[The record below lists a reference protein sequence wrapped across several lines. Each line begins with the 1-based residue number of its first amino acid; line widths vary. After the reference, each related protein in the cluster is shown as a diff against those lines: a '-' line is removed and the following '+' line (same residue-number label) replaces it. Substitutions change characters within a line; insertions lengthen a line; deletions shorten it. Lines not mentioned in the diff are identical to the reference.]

1 MAELS
6 KKEKQALYEEIA
18 KCFWD
23 PLRFAIMAFPW
34 GKTPEF
40 SLVKLQE
47 PWKSRFPNCEFGPDA
62 WTCRMFDEI
71 TAQVKRNNFDGKTAV
86 EPIRVAVASGHGIGK
101 GQEVSEVVDTPSGR
115 KVWGNLKVGDYLFGP
130 DGKPTRIIAIPYR
143 GMRPS
148 YRVTFDDGS
157 STIVSQE
164 HLWTVRGRQ
173 ERRRKLTTW
182 RTLETREILRLG
194 VKRPNGKAM
203 ARQWEIPRQAPIE
216 YPENE
221 RVPVGPYLMGMAI
234 GNGHVGKN
242 GATGITISS
251 PEVYMHL
258 DGEIPIEEQR
268 RIDFPER
275 GYRYCELHLRD
286 MCEAFRDSGIA
297 GRLSDEKFIPQA
309 YKESSVEQRSELF
322 RGLIDSDG
330 DVGKQGTLSY
340 ATTSPRLRDDVVWLA
355 RSLGGKAQ
363 VQPAVKHGWY
373 YGKDGKK
380 VHCKPCWRITLTM
393 PRDFLCGYYKERVD
407 RIKSTVEDRYLT
419 RWIDSIEPVGEKE
432 IMCVTVDR
440 PDGLYLANDFIVT
453 HNSFSTGLLLWWLMS
468 TRPNCKGTV
477 TATTMNQLSSKTWAQ
492 VAAMKRHCITG
503 DWFTILTGKG
513 NMVMYHNEYP
523 DSWRLTAQA
532 CKEENSEAFAGQ
544 HAADSTSFYIFD
556 EASGVPN
563 KIWEVAEGGLTDGEP
578 MIFVFGNP
586 TKSSGAFYDCFH
598 SDASRWTRFK
608 IDSREAQLTN
618 KKELANWAEKYGED
632 SDFFKVRVRGEF
644 PNNASVQ
651 FIPTNSV
658 EASMDREAPGLTA
671 NNLGR
676 AIVGLDIARFGN
688 DATVIATRVGRDA
701 RSVPMKELRKLDGRQ
716 VGQALASHC
725 NWLLD
730 TLRFREVRVYFD
742 RAGIGASVWDYL
754 RYEYNDLRV
763 RYYPV
768 DFGMKAR
775 NYAIYLNRRIEMWA
789 AMRDWIIDGGCLPKS
804 DALKTELISPEYAY
818 NDRQQM
824 FLERKADLKDRIG
837 CSPDHADALALTFS
851 EPNADLVPDE
861 SVVNTRRR
869 HRRADD
875 DPFNALSRE
884 MD

>member
-101 GQEVSEVVDTPSGR
+101 
-115 KVWGNLKVGDYLFGP
+115 
-130 DGKPTRIIAIPYR
+130 
-143 GMRPS
+143 
-148 YRVTFDDGS
+148 
-157 STIVSQE
+157 
-164 HLWTVRGRQ
+164 
-173 ERRRKLTTW
+173 
-182 RTLETREILRLG
+182 
-194 VKRPNGKAM
+194 
-203 ARQWEIPRQAPIE
+203 
-216 YPENE
+216 
-221 RVPVGPYLMGMAI
+221 
-234 GNGHVGKN
+234 
-242 GATGITISS
+242 
-251 PEVYMHL
+251 
-258 DGEIPIEEQR
+258 
-268 RIDFPER
+268 
-275 GYRYCELHLRD
+275 
-286 MCEAFRDSGIA
+286 
-297 GRLSDEKFIPQA
+297 
-309 YKESSVEQRSELF
+309 
-322 RGLIDSDG
+322 
-330 DVGKQGTLSY
+330 
-340 ATTSPRLRDDVVWLA
+340 
-355 RSLGGKAQ
+355 
-363 VQPAVKHGWY
+363 
-373 YGKDGKK
+373 
-380 VHCKPCWRITLTM
+380 
-393 PRDFLCGYYKERVD
+393 
-407 RIKSTVEDRYLT
+407 
-419 RWIDSIEPVGEKE
+419 
-432 IMCVTVDR
+432 
-440 PDGLYLANDFIVT
+440 
-453 HNSFSTGLLLWWLMS
+453 SFSTGLLLWWLMS

-651 FIPTNSV
+651 FVATNAV
-658 EASMDREAPGLTA
+658 EAAMDREAPGLMA

-716 VGQALASHC
+716 VGQALAAHC

-837 CSPDHADALALTFS
+837 CSPDHADALALTFA

-861 SVVNTRRR
+861 AVFNTHRRR
-869 HRRADD
+869 RRTGDD